1 MYILIR
7 EDATKVLGFT
17 VWSGFG
23 AAHSIS
29 DSFNDV
35 AVVSFEQNEK
45 SVSVRMFSTAEYAHS
60 EAIRLSK
67 IIKELHGKEIK
78 LECMPLHVYI
88 RQIENWG

>member
-35 AVVSFEQNEK
+35 SVVSFEQNEK
-45 SVSVRMFSTAEYAHS
+45 AASIRIFSTAEYAGA
-60 EAIRLSK
+60 EAIKISK
-67 IIKELHGKEIK
+67 IIKEDHGKEIK